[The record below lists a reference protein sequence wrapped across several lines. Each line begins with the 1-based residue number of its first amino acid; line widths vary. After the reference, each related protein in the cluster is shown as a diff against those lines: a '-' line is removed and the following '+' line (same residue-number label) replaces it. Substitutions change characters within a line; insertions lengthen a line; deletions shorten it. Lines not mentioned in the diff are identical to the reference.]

1 MDKLGLI
8 KYFNSIDELERN
20 FYLIEYYF
28 NKINESF
35 LESNLIGD
43 GKGISRVKNLFE
55 KCF

>member
-35 LESNLIGD
+35 LESNLIWD